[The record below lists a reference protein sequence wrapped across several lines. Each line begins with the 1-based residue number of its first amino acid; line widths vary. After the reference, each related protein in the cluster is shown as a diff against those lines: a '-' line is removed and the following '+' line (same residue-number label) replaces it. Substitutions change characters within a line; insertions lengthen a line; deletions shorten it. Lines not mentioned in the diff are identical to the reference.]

1 LIHFYKRSVSAAT
14 MSLFAFK
21 LKDLCSGA
29 LRAPVSSSQL
39 LTFTCRRQL
48 STSPQVLEKQVF
60 KRDKPHCNIGTIG
73 HVDHGKTTLTA
84 AITKVLASKDSSFA
98 KFRDYGSIDHAP
110 EERNRGITINVAHIE
125 YSTEN
130 RHYAHTDCPGHADF
144 VKNMITGAS
153 QLDGAILVVGATD
166 GCMPQTREHVTL
178 VKQLGIKHLVVFVNK
193 CDAADEEMIELVE
206 MEIRELLD
214 AMGFA
219 EEVSPIVKGSALC
232 ALDDTKPE
240 LGQNAI
246 EELMRVVDEVI
257 PTPERDLE
265 VPYLMPID
273 HVHNIQGRGC
283 VITGRLERGKLKVG
297 QDIEIIGYSKAAKGK
312 VTGIEMFHK
321 ILEEANAGDQM
332 GMLARGIKHTD
343 VRRGMC
349 VVKPKSIKQHNNFR
363 AQVYLM
369 TPDEGGRKKPCV
381 ADMQLMC
388 FSKTW
393 DCAGYVQL
401 VDKEMALP
409 GEDATMDIKL
419 LKPMVLEEGQSFT
432 VRDSAGTIGTGK
444 VTNVF
449 KNLTEEEYEL
459 MTMNK
464 AKRAKTLAKKTA

>member
-1 LIHFYKRSVSAAT
+1 
-14 MSLFAFK
+14 MSLLAFK
-21 LKDLCSGA
+21 LKDVCSGA
-29 LRAPVSSSQL
+29 LRTPLSSQI
-39 LTFTCRRQL
+39 LTFTCKRNL
-48 STSPQVLEKQVF
+48 STTNVFLEKQVF

-84 AITKVLASKDSSFA
+84 AITKTLAAKDGSLA
-98 KFRDYGSIDHAP
+98 KFRDYGTIDNAP

-125 YSTEN
+125 YATEN

-178 VKQLGIKHLVVFVNK
+178 IKQLGIQHLVVFVNK

-214 AMGFA
+214 QMGFSGDD
-219 EEVSPIVKGSALC
+219 VPIVKGSALC
-232 ALDDTKPE
+232 ALEGTNPD
-240 LGQNAI
+240 LGEKAI
-246 EELMRVVDEVI
+246 EELMATVDNTI

-265 VPYLMPID
+265 VPFLMPID

-297 QDIEIIGYSKAAKGK
+297 QDIEILGYNKAAKGK

-332 GMLARGIKHTD
+332 GVLARGIKHTD

-349 VVKPKSIKQHNNFR
+349 VVKPKSIKQHNNFT

-369 TPDEGGRKKPCV
+369 TPEEGGRKKPCV

-393 DCAGYVQL
+393 DCAGYVNL
-401 VDKEMALP
+401 VGKDMALP
-409 GEDATMDIKL
+409 GEDATMDIRL

-432 VRDSAGTIGTGK
+432 VRDSSGTIGTGK
-444 VTNVF
+444 VTKV
-449 KNLTEEEYEL
+449 KPNLTEEEYEL

-464 AKRAKTLAKKTA
+464 NKRAKKLGTA

>member
-1 LIHFYKRSVSAAT
+1 
-14 MSLFAFK
+14 MSLLAFK
-21 LKDLCSGA
+21 LKDVCSGA
-29 LRAPVSSSQL
+29 LRAPLSSQI
-39 LTFTCRRQL
+39 LTFTCKRNL
-48 STSPQVLEKQVF
+48 STTNVFLEKQVF

-84 AITKVLASKDSSFA
+84 AITKTLAAKDGSLA
-98 KFRDYGSIDHAP
+98 KFRDYGTIDNAP

-125 YSTEN
+125 YATEN

-178 VKQLGIKHLVVFVNK
+178 IKQLGIQHLVVFVNK

-214 AMGFA
+214 QMGFSGDD
-219 EEVSPIVKGSALC
+219 VPIVKGSALC
-232 ALDDTKPE
+232 ALEGTNPD
-240 LGQNAI
+240 LGEKAI
-246 EELMRVVDEVI
+246 EELMATVDNTI

-265 VPYLMPID
+265 VPFLMPID

-297 QDIEIIGYSKAAKGK
+297 QDIEILGYNKAAKGK

-332 GMLARGIKHTD
+332 GVLARGIKHTD

-349 VVKPKSIKQHNNFR
+349 VVKPKSIKQHNNFT

-369 TPDEGGRKKPCV
+369 TPEEGGRKKPCV

-393 DCAGYVQL
+393 DCAGYVNL
-401 VDKEMALP
+401 VGKDMALP
-409 GEDATMDIKL
+409 GEDATMDIRL

-432 VRDSAGTIGTGK
+432 VRDSSGTIGTGK
-444 VTNVF
+444 VTKV
-449 KNLTEEEYEL
+449 KPNLTEEEYEL

-464 AKRAKTLAKKTA
+464 NKRAKKLGTA